1 MNVDIFP
8 NVEWFQ
14 QASVVANESD
24 DFRSL
29 GTIDCRMGF
38 RSGENVVA
46 LTFVSFSCTEVSV
59 WEVDRLREL
68 DFWLELEPDR
78 WKEFLAEMCENGA
91 VMDGH
96 TLNSLDLSSEAGI
109 IRYQD
114 EIGRMKF
121 FKYINSIQKF
131 LELSLLS
138 NSKDRVNPSDK

>member
-1 MNVDIFP
+1 MNADIFP

-14 QASVVANESD
+14 QASAVANESD

-38 RSGENVVA
+38 RSGDNVVA
-46 LTFVSFSCTEVSV
+46 LTFESFSCTEVSV

-68 DFWLELEPDR
+68 DFWIELEPVR
-78 WKEFLAEMCENGA
+78 WEEFLAEMCENIA

-96 TLNSLDLSSEAGI
+96 TLNCLDLSSEAGI

-114 EIGRMKF
+114 EIGKMKF

-138 NSKDRVNPSDK
+138 NSKNRVNLSGK

>member
-1 MNVDIFP
+1 MNADIFP

-38 RSGENVVA
+38 RSGDNVVA
-46 LTFVSFSCTEVSV
+46 LTFESFSCTEVSA
-59 WEVDRLREL
+59 WEVDRLRDL
-68 DFWLELEPDR
+68 DFWIEMGPDR
-78 WKEFLAEMCENGA
+78 WQEFLAKMRENTE
-91 VMDGH
+91 VMHGH
-96 TLNSLDLSSEAGI
+96 TLNSVDLSSEAGI

-114 EIGRMKF
+114 EVGRMKF
-121 FKYINSIQKF
+121 FQYINSIEKF

-138 NSKDRVNPSDK
+138 NSKNKVNPSGK

>member
-1 MNVDIFP
+1 MNADIFP

-14 QASVVANESD
+14 QASTVANESVE
-24 DFRSL
+24 FRSL

-38 RSGENVVA
+38 RSGDNVVA

>member
-1 MNVDIFP
+1 M
-8 NVEWFQ
+8 
-14 QASVVANESD
+14 
-24 DFRSL
+24 
-29 GTIDCRMGF
+29 
-38 RSGENVVA
+38 
-46 LTFVSFSCTEVSV
+46 SFSCTEVSV

-96 TLNSLDLSSEAGI
+96 TLNSLDLSREAGI

>member
-1 MNVDIFP
+1 MNADIFP

-24 DFRSL
+24 AFRSL

-38 RSGENVVA
+38 RSGDNVVA
-46 LTFVSFSCTEVSV
+46 LTFESFSCTEVSA
-59 WEVDRLREL
+59 WEVDRLRDL
-68 DFWLELEPDR
+68 DFWIEMGPDR
-78 WKEFLAEMCENGA
+78 WKEFLAKMCESKE
-91 VMDGH
+91 VIDGH

-114 EIGRMKF
+114 EIGGMKF
-121 FKYINSIQKF
+121 FRYINSIEKF

-138 NSKDRVNPSDK
+138 NSKNKVNPSGK